1 MTKKLIEAPELNEMT
16 NDEIYYIGEKFVN
29 GLAELL
35 EEGKTVLGNRYDLK
49 LIEQGYL
56 GLLKKFKAEERIT
69 A

>member
-1 MTKKLIEAPELNEMT
+1 MTKKLIEAIELNEMT

-35 EEGKTVLGNRYDLK
+35 EEGKTVLGNRYDFK

>member
-1 MTKKLIEAPELNEMT
+1 MTNKLIEAPELSNLID
-16 NDEIYYIGEKFVN
+16 DEIYYQGERFIES
-29 GLAELL
+29 LAEVIEL
-35 EEGKTVLGNRYDLK
+35 GRAALGNTYEFR